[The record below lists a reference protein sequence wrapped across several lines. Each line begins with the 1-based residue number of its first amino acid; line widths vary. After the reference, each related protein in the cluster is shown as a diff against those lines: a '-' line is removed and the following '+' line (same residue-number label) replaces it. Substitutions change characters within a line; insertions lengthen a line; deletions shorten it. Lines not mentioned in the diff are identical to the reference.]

1 MSNEFFLVITTSVIV
16 IHFFDLIFGLWTH
29 DFPETDHTDVFF
41 DFLFLALEGVNAFV
55 GYAVVSGAEKAG
67 FWLGLRLAKAWE
79 LGLTFHYTSAIRHS
93 RFGSFA
99 PEPNDV
105 LAKASVTLHHSVV
118 EDA

>member
-55 GYAVVSGAEKAG
+55 GYAVVSCAEKAG
-67 FWLGLRLAKAWE
+67 FWWGLRLAEAGE
-79 LGLTFHYTSAIRHS
+79 LSLTFHNAPAIRHS

-99 PEPNDV
+99 TKSDNV